1 MMKLRSA
8 TLAALALSG
17 ILSASQTLIAQGP
30 QDYQEHHDRYDDRN
44 WNAPR
49 GYNDYYQENGNAN
62 MVARQGYAAG
72 FSQGESDFRE
82 HHSYRPTK
90 VDSYKHVPESPKEFN
105 RDDFK
110 RTYRE
115 AFERGYSKG
124 YGR

>member
-1 MMKLRSA
+1 MNARTSVW
-8 TLAALALSG
+8 AALAITG
-17 ILSASQTLIAQGP
+17 ILSASQTLVAQGSPYPGP
-30 QDYQEHHDRYDDRN
+30 QDRYDERT

-49 GYNDYYQENGNAN
+49 GYNDYYRENGNAN

-82 HHSYRPTK
+82 HHSFRPTK
-90 VDSYKHVPESPKEFN
+90 VDTYKHVPESPKEFN

-110 RTYRE
+110 RLYRE
-115 AFERGYSKG
+115 AFERGYAKG